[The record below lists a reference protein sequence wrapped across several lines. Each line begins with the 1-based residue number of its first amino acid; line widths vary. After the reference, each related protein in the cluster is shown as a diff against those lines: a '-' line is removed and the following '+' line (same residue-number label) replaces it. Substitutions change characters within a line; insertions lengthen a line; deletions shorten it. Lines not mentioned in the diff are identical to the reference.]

1 MTLTRKSLKAMGIE
15 DEKIDQIIEDHS
27 ETVEALKKQRDT
39 YKESA
44 EKIPEL
50 EKKIAELE
58 AVEVD
63 DYREKYEAEHQAFED
78 YKTEIENGKR
88 LDQVKNLYSGLLRE
102 AGIDEKRINSIMRV
116 TDVSGMEIDENG
128 TLKDAAQL
136 KEAIV
141 TEWPEFIVTTGQKG
155 AEVATPPNT
164 VKEKMSKDD
173 IFAIQDTAQRQAAI
187 AESLANG
194 EGLF

>member
-1 MTLTRKSLKAMGIE
+1 MGIE

-164 VKEKMSKDD
+164 AREKMSKDD